1 MAAVMHAALVAREQE
16 RRERLR
22 PDREAKH
29 LVAEDTL
36 GHELADG
43 CERAVGAFG
52 LPVVL
57 DRARGKASGGLAV
70 DETRARDR
78 GAHCRDLVGREHM
91 ADHDLHPGSSACW
104 HDRRAPSNM
113 QLRPPAKGALGP
125 PATCRW
131 NRSKLRRYWTDSA
144 RDYMYAPR
152 RAEMAMRGLAPHT
165 LGDAHRAAWGRRQ
178 DFDH

>member
-113 QLRPPAKGALGP
+113 QLRPPAKGALG
-125 PATCRW
+125 
-131 NRSKLRRYWTDSA
+131 A
-144 RDYMYAPR
+144 RDVSL
-152 RAEMAMRGLAPHT
+152 ESFKTTT
-165 LGDAHRAAWGRRQ
+165 LLDGFGSRLYVCAAAGRDGDA
-178 DFDH
+178 